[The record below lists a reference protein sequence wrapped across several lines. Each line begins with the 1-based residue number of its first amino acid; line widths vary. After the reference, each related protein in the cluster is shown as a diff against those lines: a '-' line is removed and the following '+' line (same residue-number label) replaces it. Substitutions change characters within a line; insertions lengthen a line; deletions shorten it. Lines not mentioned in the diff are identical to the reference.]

1 MKALICAAGDSK
13 RMGEL
18 TKNIPK
24 PLLPLAN
31 STIIENII
39 KAIATPPINEI
50 IILTGYLEE
59 QIKNKIGDNFN
70 GIKISYVRN
79 DLFSITNNM
88 YSLLLAKDKIN
99 EDIIFIS
106 GDVFLKKETYRNF
119 IQNSNPNSILI
130 DNNPCYFVDED
141 PVKVTIENNR
151 ITAIDKKLSLFQ
163 TKGVAPGLYRMSHE
177 VFHEFFNIAE
187 YLIEK
192 GFVNYG
198 YIEPIK
204 ILIKKYNFIPH
215 LIGNESWFDIDTI
228 EEYKT
233 IKREIDNLED
243 RRNKDEI

>member
-1 MKALICAAGDSK
+1 MNMELTVNDNSGRTMAEMMGVDTSAGPQKASSLARLNILHTAL
-13 RMGEL
+13 MGEVEVAGKL
-18 TKNIPK
+18 RNTEV
-24 PLLPLAN
+24 LPVGTFSL
-31 STIIENII
+31 
-39 KAIATPPINEI
+39 
-50 IILTGYLEE
+50 
-59 QIKNKIGDNFN
+59 KID
-70 GIKISYVRN
+70 
-79 DLFSITNNM
+79 
-88 YSLLLAKDKIN
+88 

-106 GDVFLKKETYRNF
+106 GDVFLKKETCRNF
-119 IQNSNPNSILI
+119 IQNPNLNSILI
-130 DNNPCYFVDED
+130 DNNPRYFVDED

-177 VFHEFFNIAE
+177 VFQEFFNIAE

-215 LIGNESWFDIDTI
+215 FIGKESWFDIDTI

-243 RRNKDEI
+243 RSNKDEI